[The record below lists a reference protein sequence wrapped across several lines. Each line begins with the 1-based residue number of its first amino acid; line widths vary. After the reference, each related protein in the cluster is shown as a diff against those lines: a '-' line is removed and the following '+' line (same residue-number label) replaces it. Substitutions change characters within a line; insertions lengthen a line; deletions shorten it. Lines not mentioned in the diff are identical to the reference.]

1 MTDDMGVQDD
11 FVRSFGA
18 PDEEATPLQFSERF
32 VEEDWQERHARTGAG
47 WFLGRFFFLLGEGL
61 ERLTPCLE
69 AWSFLL
75 PPAEERRILGYNA
88 YGTLLVM
95 DDEEQDGL
103 VAAVR
108 MIDPLNVIAW
118 SDPECVYTTLLNHW
132 LADRALP
139 NFFDTSVYLEWLEGA
154 GRFLADD
161 EILGINAP
169 VPLGGEMTLANFT
182 PMNIVD
188 YYLAT
193 GPVYAKAHG
202 QPFEQDEQ
210 ARQGQEGN
218 DGQ

>member
-1 MTDDMGVQDD
+1 MTDTPHFDVD
-11 FVRSFGA
+11 FVDRSALRRAAG
-18 PDEEATPLQFSERF
+18 PRSRTIRRT
-32 VEEDWQERHARTGAG
+32 DWQERHARTGAG

-103 VAAVR
+103 VATVR
-108 MIDPLNVIAW
+108 MVDPLNVIVW

-154 GRFLADD
+154 GRFLATTRSS
-161 EILGINAP
+161 AS
-169 VPLGGEMTLANFT
+169 TRRYRSA
-182 PMNIVD
+182 
-188 YYLAT
+188 
-193 GPVYAKAHG
+193 
-202 QPFEQDEQ
+202 
-210 ARQGQEGN
+210 AR
-218 DGQ
+218 